1 MIKNW
6 KSNSL
11 FSKLLFRFIVLALIL
26 IAVFGFIMIYYL
38 EDFFFSSKENEVLS
52 NLNEIKEDLKEPL
65 LTVNEGEINQILSL
79 TARLNRG
86 QIWLTDRSGNILY
99 SYPSRDD
106 EQVNFEGFANIFD
119 NKMLSSRVEPE
130 GFDNPMVLNAISMEA
145 GNEQYGLLFFSSVD
159 GITSTI
165 NQVKQIMLYLAVF
178 SAFLALLVAYL
189 WSKSIAKPLKNI
201 TTAAEEISRGNFTEL
216 PPEQSTAELENLAVS
231 INNMS
236 RKLKKNLNNLREE
249 KNKLNHILSGMDEG
263 VLALNKEREII
274 LLNDAFKKLFAVD
287 VAGSQDLLDQY
298 RTDTDNLSRQDLE
311 NILANQE
318 IIDFIEN
325 TIANQES
332 KVMELK
338 LQQPEEKY
346 LLIHST
352 AIFRGDEFWGVV
364 LIFQDISERWR
375 FEKLQNDFVANV
387 SHELKTPLSS
397 IRGAAEVV
405 YDGAVSSK
413 KARNKYLNMII
424 KEANRLEKMVNNILS
439 LSELKSD
446 SLNKT
451 ELEFSDFV
459 YNLSENYREVNNIK
473 QDFKYEIE
481 KDIKLKLDRDKI
493 KRVIINLLDN
503 AVKYSPDDGEIKLK
517 LKDLGLQIKF
527 AINDQGPGIPEAEA
541 KNIWERFYKINKK
554 NYNNKKAGSGLGLAI
569 AKDIIE
575 LHGGEIYHKN
585 TAEGSEFSFL
595 LAKDANK

>member
-11 FSKLLFRFIVLALIL
+11 FTKLLFRFIVLALIL
-26 IAVFGFIMIYYL
+26 ISVFGFIMIYYL
-38 EDFFFSSKENEVLS
+38 EDFFFNSKENEVLS
-52 NLNEIKEDLKEPL
+52 NLNEIKADLEEPL
-65 LTVNEGEINQILSL
+65 LRADDDEVNQILNL
-79 TARLNRG
+79 TARMNRG
-86 QIWLTDRSGNILY
+86 QIWLTDRTGNILY
-99 SYPSRDD
+99 SYPSPED
-106 EQVNFEGFANIFD
+106 EQVNIEGFANIFD
-119 NKMLSSRVEPE
+119 NKILSSRVEPE

-165 NQVKQIMLYLAVF
+165 NQVKQIMLYLSVF
-178 SAFLALLVAYL
+178 SAFLALLIAYL

-216 PPEQSTAELENLAVS
+216 PAEQNTRELKNLAIS

-263 VLALNKEREII
+263 VLALNKERKII

-287 VAGSQDLLDQY
+287 GEESAGLLDQY
-298 RTDTDNLSRQDLE
+298 RTEGENLSEE
-311 NILANQE
+311 NLSDIIPNRE
-318 IIDFIEN
+318 IMDFIES
-325 TIANQES
+325 TIADQES

-338 LQQPEEKY
+338 LQTPEEKY

-405 YDGAVSSK
+405 FDGAVSSE
-413 KARNKYLNMII
+413 KAKNKYLNMII
-424 KEANRLEKMVNNILS
+424 KEANHLEKMVNNILS

-446 SLNKT
+446 SLNKI
-451 ELEFSDFV
+451 EVEFSDFV
-459 YNLSENYREVNNIK
+459 YNLSQNYREVNNIK
-473 QDFKYEIE
+473 QNFKYEIE
-481 KDIKLKLDRDKI
+481 KDIRLKVDSDKI

-503 AVKYSPDDGEIKLK
+503 AVKYSPDQGEIKLK
-517 LKDLGLQIKF
+517 LKDLGSQIKF
-527 AINDQGPGIPEAEA
+527 AIEDQGPGIPDAEA

-554 NYNNKKAGSGLGLAI
+554 DYNNKKSGSGLGLAI

-575 LHGGEIYHKN
+575 LHGGEIYQKN
-585 TAEGSEFSFL
+585 TETGSEFVFL
-595 LAKDANK
+595 LNKDKE